1 MKGKRYKMK
10 TRLLITL
17 LIVAQFITAC
27 VAQSS
32 SASQSGELGNIS
44 PIPTLT
50 EQIVSDTSSTEQTLP
65 TQTLTP
71 QPFTSVETQP
81 STEKAIEVATET
93 PTPVGEATGAATET
107 LPSETMVSFSQ
118 DILPILNRSC
128 TRCHGGTRKEKG
140 LDLRNYEAI
149 MAGSTNGPVVIPG
162 DPDNSPLVYLVVQ
175 GKMPKRG
182 AKLTPEE
189 VQIFI
194 DWVNQGALNN

>member
-1 MKGKRYKMK
+1 MK

>member
-50 EQIVSDTSSTEQTLP
+50 EQIVSDTSSAEQTLP

-93 PTPVGEATGAATET
+93 PTPVGETTGAATET

>member
-1 MKGKRYKMK
+1 MKSRM
-10 TRLLITL
+10 LITFL
-17 LIVAQFITAC
+17 VVVQFLTAC

-32 SASQSGELGNIS
+32 SASQSGAGELGNMN

-50 EQIVSDTSSTEQTLP
+50 EQMFTGTSSAEQTLP
-65 TQTLTP
+65 IQTQTPQSPTP
-71 QPFTSVETQP
+71 LETQM
-81 STEKAIEVATET
+81 SAEKAIEVATET
-93 PTPVGEATGAATET
+93 TTSSEETTGVATET
-107 LPSETMVSFSQ
+107 PPFETMVSFNQ
-118 DILPILNRSC
+118 NILPILNRSC

-149 MAGSTNGPVVIPG
+149 MAGSKNGPVVIPG

-189 VQIFI
+189 VQIFV
-194 DWVNQGALNN
+194 DWVIQGALNN